1 MIKKILVPTDGSD
14 HANKAIDLAADL
26 AEKYQAQIVLLHV
39 MLDHMSVYDLRL
51 LAEKYNAG
59 QEVLDQ
65 LDEVSNTMLEATSAG
80 YGGPIA
86 LPAPA
91 STVRAIADAICDVA
105 VQRAKSKSVKD
116 ITATVVGG
124 AAADAI
130 LETADAEGVD
140 MIVMG
145 SRGLGKLSQMLMG
158 SVSHKVS
165 HFSKCTCVTVK

>member
-26 AEKYQAQIVLLHV
+26 AEKYQAKIVLLHV

-51 LAEKYNAG
+51 LAERYNAG
-59 QEVLDQ
+59 PEVLAQ
-65 LDEVSNTMLEATSAG
+65 LDEVSDTMLEATSAG

-86 LPAPA
+86 LPAPT
-91 STVRAIADAICDVA
+91 STVQAIADAICDVA
-105 VQRAKSKSVKD
+105 VQRVSSKAAIDV
-116 ITATVVGG
+116 TATVVGG
-124 AAADAI
+124 SAADVI
-130 LETADAEGVD
+130 LEAADREGVD

-165 HFSKCTCVTVK
+165 HFSKCTCITVK